1 MFLMIVFLFTYKIG
15 FFLEFVVNKTI
26 AALPL

>member
-15 FFLEFVVNKTI
+15 FFLEFVVNETT